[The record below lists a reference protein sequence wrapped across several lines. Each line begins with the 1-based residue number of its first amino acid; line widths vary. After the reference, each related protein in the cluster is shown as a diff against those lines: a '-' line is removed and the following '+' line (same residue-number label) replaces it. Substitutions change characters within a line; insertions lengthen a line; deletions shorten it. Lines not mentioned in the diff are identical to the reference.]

1 MCVYVSMEDI
11 LKRRARNLKYNKSK
25 KGKVVCLKA
34 VKKHYQKNK
43 DNQEFKEKRR
53 LIYKK
58 WYETNKESIW
68 IKNNE
73 SSKKYFQ
80 TKKGKQARRNSK
92 AIRRMAEKK
101 GKVTLKEWENL
112 LIVSGHSCAICKIG
126 ENLEQDHIIPLSKGG
141 KHEIKNIQPLCR
153 SCNARKSNKL

>member
-1 MCVYVSMEDI
+1 MEDI
-11 LKRRARNLKYNKSK
+11 LKRRARNLKYNKSP
-25 KGKVVCLKA
+25 KGKIVCLKA

-53 LIYKK
+53 LIHNK
-58 WYETNKESIW
+58 WYEANKEEIR

-80 TKKGKQARRNSK
+80 TKKGKQARRNLK

-101 GKVTLKEWENL
+101 GNITAKEWEEKLKEFNY
-112 LIVSGHSCAICKIG
+112 SCASCGSKEKI
-126 ENLEQDHIIPLSKGG
+126 EQDHIIPLSKGG
-141 KHEIKNIQPLCR
+141 KHEIKNVQPLCR
-153 SCNARKSNKL
+153 SCNARKSNKI